1 MPQMSFDQFLQYLQQ
16 RGAGDLSPPAIE
28 ALRAREGIQVA
39 GLPDL
44 SPNGAANYP
53 QQTTG
58 ELPPLPGQQPV
69 YPQPAPAGA
78 LPGAPQPAPQPQM
91 GGLPGAPAPTG
102 GLDLRIDPMEQWRRA
117 YTETE
122 QLEREESAARK
133 RQFEQGVQS
142 LQAQRSGLS
151 RQEKLFALSSAL
163 LSPTAL
169 PGFKGVMGNIAP
181 TLMQM
186 ATVQRRAGQD
196 REAELA
202 KLQQQYSNDQF
213 AGRRGGIKSRMD
225 LLKMASDMSKPEKP
239 RSGFNPITGE
249 LVNMDTGEQIKS
261 AGPAV
266 GTTKVWRGKQYRFM
280 GGDQYD
286 QQNWQEVR

>member
-1 MPQMSFDQFLQYLQQ
+1 MPQMSFDQFLQHLL
-16 RGAGDLSPPAIE
+16 RNGIDTVGPEAE
-28 ALRAREGIQVA
+28 ALRAREGIQVD
-39 GLPDL
+39 GMPDI
-44 SPNGAANYP
+44 P
-53 QQTTG
+53 QMRG

-69 YPQPAPAGA
+69 YPQQAVPQSAPTVGG
-78 LPGAPQPAPQPQM
+78 PPQ

-122 QLEREESAARK
+122 QLDREESAARK

-163 LSPTAL
+163 LSPTSL

-186 ATVQRRAGQD
+186 ATVQRKAGQD
-196 REAELA
+196 RERQLAE
-202 KLQQQYSNDQF
+202 LQQQYAGDQF
-213 AGRRGGIKSRMD
+213 AGRRSGIKSRMD
-225 LLKMASDMSKPEKP
+225 LLKMAADMNKPEKL

-249 LVNMDTGEQIKS
+249 LVNMDSGEPIR
-261 AGPAV
+261 AGGPAV

-280 GGDQYD
+280 GGDQYE
-286 QQNWQEVR
+286 QKNWQEVR

>member
-1 MPQMSFDQFLQYLQQ
+1 MPKMSFDQFLQHLL
-16 RGAGDLSPPAIE
+16 RNGIDTVGPEAE
-28 ALRAREGIQVA
+28 ALRARDGIQVD
-39 GLPDL
+39 GMPDI
-44 SPNGAANYP
+44 P
-53 QQTTG
+53 QMRG
-58 ELPPLPGQQPV
+58 ELPPLPGQQPG
-69 YPQPAPAGA
+69 YPPQAVPQSAPVVNSPQQGA
-78 LPGAPQPAPQPQM
+78 
-91 GGLPGAPAPTG
+91 LPGAPAPTG

-122 QLEREESAARK
+122 QLEREESAARQ

-163 LSPTAL
+163 LSPTSL

-225 LLKMASDMSKPEKP
+225 LLKMASDMSKPEKL

-266 GTTKVWRGKQYRFM
+266 GTTKVWRGKQYRFK